1 MSSPSRPALTF
12 PPEIRKTVREY
23 YQNSSCILEYGSGG
37 STVLAS
43 ELPNKVIFSVESDF
57 KWTQNLES
65 FIASSPLT
73 QSHPRLL
80 HANIGETRAWGHPA
94 NTNSWRSF
102 SNYPLLPWKSM
113 APHSPDIILIDGRFR
128 SACFIACAFSIRKV
142 TTILFDDFVERRYK
156 EITAAISEPSALIGR
171 MAIFELEPGE
181 YSNSQFME
189 AVPAFFDPS

>member
-1 MSSPSRPALTF
+1 
-12 PPEIRKTVREY
+12 
-23 YQNSSCILEYGSGG
+23 
-37 STVLAS
+37 
-43 ELPNKVIFSVESDF
+43 
-57 KWTQNLES
+57 
-65 FIASSPLT
+65 
-73 QSHPRLL
+73 
-80 HANIGETRAWGHPA
+80 
-94 NTNSWRSF
+94 
-102 SNYPLLPWKSM
+102 M